1 MKRKDSASALPED
14 KRKQQKKKRRQNRAT
29 TFILFL
35 ILLLGAGIMLYPTV
49 SDWWN
54 SMHQSRA
61 VATYAEAVSTIDKE
75 LYDRLLAEAEAYNR
89 GLISTGLRWQ
99 MTDEELAEYEDMLRI
114 DDSGIMG
121 YIQIE
126 KIDCLLPI
134 YHGTDDAV
142 LQIGVGHIEGSS
154 LPVGGAGSH
163 CILSGHRGLPTAR
176 LFTDLDKIVEGDT
189 FVIRTLDEV
198 YTYEVDQ
205 IRIVLPTDLSD
216 LRIVSGEDYCTLVT
230 CTPYGIN
237 THRMLVRGRRVEN
250 AKEAKEI
257 LVSADSIR
265 IPNYVVMV
273 AVGVPMLFLFLIAL
287 LIRYRRRPA
296 GPSEE
301 ELFQQI
307 DMMAREQEAEQRSEP
322 EEPEEP
328 EKKPWEDDS
337 FWDT

>member
-1 MKRKDSASALPED
+1 MKWGRF
-14 KRKQQKKKRRQNRAT
+14 T
-29 TFILFL
+29 TIILFI
-35 ILLLGAGIMLYPTV
+35 ILLVGLGIMLYPV
-49 SDWWN
+49 ISDWWN

-61 VATYAEAVSTIDKE
+61 VATYAETVSTIDRE
-75 LYDRLLAEAEAYNR
+75 LYERLLAEAEEYNR
-89 GLISTGLRWQ
+89 ELSNIGLRWQ
-99 MTDEELAEYEDMLRI
+99 MSDEELEKYEDMLRI
-114 DDSGIMG
+114 DESGIMG

-134 YHGTDDAV
+134 YHGTDEAV

-176 LFTDLDKIVEGDT
+176 LFTDLDKLVEGDT

-198 YTYEVDQ
+198 YTYQVDQ
-205 IRIVLPTDLSD
+205 IRIVLPSDLSD
-216 LRIVSGEDYCTLVT
+216 LRIVGGEDYCTLVT

-237 THRMLVRGRRVEN
+237 THRMLVRGRRIEN
-250 AKEAKEI
+250 AKEAKDI

-287 LIRYRRRPA
+287 LFRYRRRPA

-301 ELFQQI
+301 ELFLQI
-307 DMMAREQEAEQRSEP
+307 EQMSQAQEEEQARQEISRQSEAEP
-322 EEPEEP
+322 EAPPEP